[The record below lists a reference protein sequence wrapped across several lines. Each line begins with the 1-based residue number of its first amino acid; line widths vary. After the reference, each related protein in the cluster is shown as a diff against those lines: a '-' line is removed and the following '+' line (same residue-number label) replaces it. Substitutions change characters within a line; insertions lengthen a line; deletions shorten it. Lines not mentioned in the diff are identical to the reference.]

1 MTTVTVTETP
11 SQDQYA
17 PSLSQA
23 NDDLR
28 QAVAQKN
35 ERHAT
40 APLPPVAEAAC
51 DVSAA
56 DCCQGSRMPTLTN
69 SDHAGYRPGTTEF
82 LAILDEVRQMHLRK
96 TLDYGTDEDALS
108 NIRQSADVI
117 GSPAWAGAILRISDK
132 MHRLRSFFHR
142 GAVEFDGVED
152 TLLDITAYAAIAL
165 VLYREHQTDQ
175 E

>member
-1 MTTVTVTETP
+1 MSETVTVTETP
-11 SQDQYA
+11 AQDQYA
-17 PSLSQA
+17 ADLEQA
-23 NDDLR
+23 NADLR
-28 QAVAQKN
+28 RAVA
-35 ERHAT
+35 ERHARR
-40 APLPPVAEAAC
+40 AVAFGSGLKPPPVAEAAC
-51 DVSAA
+51 DVTAE
-56 DCCQGSRMPTLTN
+56 DCCGGSRMPLTKA
-69 SDHAGYRPGTTEF
+69 DQAPRPGSGEF
-82 LAILDEVRQMHLRK
+82 FAVLDEVAQLHRRK

-165 VLYREHQTDQ
+165 VLYRESR
-175 E
+175 

>member
-1 MTTVTVTETP
+1 MQEAVTTTTTP
-11 SQDQYA
+11 EQDQYA
-17 PSLSQA
+17 ADLEQA
-23 NDDLR
+23 NRDLR
-28 QAVAQKN
+28 KAVA
-35 ERHAT
+35 ERHARKAV
-40 APLPPVAEAAC
+40 APPPVAEAAC
-51 DVSAA
+51 EVAA
-56 DCCQGSRMPTLTN
+56 EDCCGGSRMPLTKV
-69 SDHAGYRPGTTEF
+69 DQAPRPGSGEF
-82 LAILDEVRQMHLRK
+82 FAVLDEVAQLHRRK

-165 VLYREHQTDQ
+165 VLYRESR
-175 E
+175 

>member
-1 MTTVTVTETP
+1 METVTVTETP
-11 SQDQYA
+11 AQDQYA
-17 PSLSQA
+17 ADLEQA
-23 NDDLR
+23 NNDLR
-28 QAVAQKN
+28 RAVA
-35 ERHAT
+35 ERHARQAI
-40 APLPPVAEAAC
+40 APPPVAEAAC
-51 DVSAA
+51 DVTAE
-56 DCCQGSRMPTLTN
+56 DCCQGSRMPTLTKV
-69 SDHAGYRPGTTEF
+69 DDAARPGSGEF
-82 LAILDEVRQMHLRK
+82 LAVLDEVAQLHRRK

-165 VLYREHQTDQ
+165 VLYRETR
-175 E
+175 

>member
-17 PSLSQA
+17 PSLQSA
-23 NDDLR
+23 NDELR
-28 QAVAQKN
+28 QAVARRN

-51 DVSAA
+51 EVTEA
-56 DCCQGSRMPTLTN
+56 DCCQGSRMPTVT
-69 SDHAGYRPGTTEF
+69 GYRPGTTEF

-165 VLYREHQTDQ
+165 VLYREHQKGQ
-175 E
+175 G

>member
-1 MTTVTVTETP
+1 MSETVTVTETP

-17 PSLSQA
+17 ADLETA
-23 NDDLR
+23 NNDLRRAVAERHAR
-28 QAVAQKN
+28 QAVA
-35 ERHAT
+35 
-40 APLPPVAEAAC
+40 PPPVAEAAC
-51 DVSAA
+51 DVTAQ
-56 DCCQGSRMPTLTN
+56 DCCQGARLPTLTKT
-69 SDHAGYRPGTTEF
+69 DQATRPGSGEF
-82 LAILDEVRQMHLRK
+82 LAVLDEVAQLHHRK

-165 VLYREHQTDQ
+165 VLYRESQG
-175 E
+175 